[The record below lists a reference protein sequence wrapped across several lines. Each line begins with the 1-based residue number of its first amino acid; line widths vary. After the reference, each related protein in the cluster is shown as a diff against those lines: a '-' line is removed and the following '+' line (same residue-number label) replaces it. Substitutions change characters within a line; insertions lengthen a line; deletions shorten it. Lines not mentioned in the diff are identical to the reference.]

1 MRRVCGSGALNME
14 ARKPDSFCALIK
26 PCSERGAMISSA
38 MLRLLSR
45 RLIRESW
52 SPLSR
57 IWKEE
62 GRPASRWCRR
72 KKRWQRPWNVPSHM
86 ARTLTG
92 IIAPK
97 RVCISLAALLVNV
110 TAIMLCTLACPL
122 CKSHAMRVVSTRVLP
137 LPAPAKT
144 RADCGGQVTAE
155 SCSGFKPC
163 SRLGADSLGN
173 MKRPSEKKW
182 ECDILKEIQK
192 AV

>member
-1 MRRVCGSGALNME
+1 M
-14 ARKPDSFCALIK
+14 
-26 PCSERGAMISSA
+26 
-38 MLRLLSR
+38 
-45 RLIRESW
+45 
-52 SPLSR
+52 
-57 IWKEE
+57 
-62 GRPASRWCRR
+62 
-72 KKRWQRPWNVPSHM
+72 PSHM

-163 SRLGADSLGN
+163 RRLGADSLGN
-173 MKRPSEKKW
+173 MKRPSENKW
-182 ECDILKEIQK
+182 ECAILKEIQK